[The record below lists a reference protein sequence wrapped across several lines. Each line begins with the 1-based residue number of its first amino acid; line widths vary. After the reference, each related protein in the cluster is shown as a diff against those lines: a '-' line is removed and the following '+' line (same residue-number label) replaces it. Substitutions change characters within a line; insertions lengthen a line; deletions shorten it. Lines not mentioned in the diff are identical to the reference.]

1 MTPTKPNAVTI
12 HAIFESTM
20 TGNDGAEV
28 LYCLPA
34 SCEIILVNL
43 LRHPFPFQAATI
55 TSPRTE
61 YNNSLTDKPRGG
73 SQENRETTHPVTHNR
88 MIPVPQEL
96 HIGRFQ
102 VLVRQL
108 N

>member
-1 MTPTKPNAVTI
+1 MTPTEPNAVTI
-12 HAIFESTM
+12 HAIFKSTM
-20 TGNDGAEV
+20 TGDDGAEV

-34 SCEIILVNL
+34 TCEIILVKL
-43 LRHPFPFQAATI
+43 LWHPFPFQAATI

-61 YNNSLTDKPRGG
+61 CNNNLTDKPRGR
-73 SQENRETTHPVTHNR
+73 SQENHETIHPVTHNR
-88 MIPVPQEL
+88 RIPVPREL